1 MRHIK
6 IILGHIAILTT
17 TELAKPRT
25 GIMSKIMLLAV
36 DNLAIDLRNFRTV
49 PQKSELEATKA
60 MISISPDYFWG
71 LMESLLDD
79 GYLPT
84 ENIIVLE
91 SPDGKMVV
99 REGNRRV
106 ASLKIILGHI
116 KTSSLDLPHQLS
128 ERIKNL
134 PKEWKEENS
143 KVPCTVYSESEED
156 LVDRIVTR
164 THGKGQKAGRDSW
177 EAVARAR
184 HNKIANGATE
194 PGLDLLEKYLTHGEN
209 LTAEQ
214 KTRWAGKY
222 NLTVLD
228 EAIKK
233 ISPRFSV
240 NTSPELAK
248 NYPKIAYK
256 KALDE
261 IIYAIGVESLTFTSI
276 RESADFALR
285 FGVPPITSS
294 GNPGTPSGASTPGSP
309 PNGPSAANSGSNTTG
324 SNPSSTST
332 SQSGSGS
339 SSTTNGGA
347 GNNGVPSGAKPSP
360 GSSPT
365 GKPATTATNDER
377 SVRRSLR
384 TLKLFGP
391 NRSKVETLRKEALK
405 LKLKDNPIAFCFLLR
420 SMFEISAKAYC
431 QDHASDP
438 TPPKSTKADGTDR
451 TLSDVLRDVVSHLT
465 QNGSDKQMQRLLH
478 GPLTEIQRKDG
489 ILSLTSMNQ
498 LVHNSSFTIIPNDIP
513 ILFSNIFP
521 LLDHMNK

>member
-1 MRHIK
+1 M
-6 IILGHIAILTT
+6 
-17 TELAKPRT
+17 
-25 GIMSKIMLLAV
+25 
-36 DNLAIDLRNFRTV
+36 
-49 PQKSELEATKA
+49 
-60 MISISPDYFWG
+60 
-71 LMESLLDD
+71 
-79 GYLPT
+79 
-84 ENIIVLE
+84 
-91 SPDGKMVV
+91 
-99 REGNRRV
+99 
-106 ASLKIILGHI
+106 
-116 KTSSLDLPHQLS
+116 PHQLS

-233 ISPRFSV
+233 IAPRFSV

-248 NYPKIAYK
+248 IIQKSHIKGTGRDNLRHWRRIPNVYRHSRISGLCTPFRRSPIA
-256 KALDE
+256 
-261 IIYAIGVESLTFTSI
+261 
-276 RESADFALR
+276 
-285 FGVPPITSS
+285 SS

-309 PNGPSAANSGSNTTG
+309 PNGPSAANSGSNATG

-377 SVRRSLR
+377 SMRRSLR

-451 TLSDVLRDVVSHLT
+451 TLSEVLRDVVSHLT